1 MGKIYSC
8 FKDNVVF
15 FVVII
20 CTFLVKLLFSD
31 TCFFW
36 DSISLISV
44 PANYLY
50 ETKFSF
56 AIS

>member
-50 ETKFSF
+50 ET
-56 AIS
+56 